1 MKSAQAGK
9 QEKKKKKGIT
19 DGEKLK
25 TDKMICPEKAWK
37 IQADPETITSPR
49 ELGSAMPLGYNSLG
63 KEESISS
70 C

>member
-37 IQADPETITSPR
+37 IQADPEAITSPR